1 MPSLSLKMMLACG
14 VLAILGACDQSTP
27 QTEESPRPV
36 RFITVGD
43 SAQSRQST
51 FPGVSQ
57 SARESRLSF
66 KVAGTITAIPAQV
79 GDSIAAGTV
88 IAKLDPSAYELQ
100 LQQAQAN
107 VAQLRAASRNARAAY
122 ERTRSLY
129 ANNNA
134 ALGDLDAARA
144 GAESAE
150 AQLRSASKS
159 LELAQLNLSYTQL
172 SVDIDCVVDAISVE
186 VNENVATSTEV
197 ARVNCSDDL
206 EIEVTV
212 PESTVTSLSKGDQAR
227 VKFDAL
233 PDRIFAGEVVEIGS
247 GVLGGG
253 STFPV
258 KVGLKESDTALRPGL
273 AAAVSFLIERSD
285 VNSTDV
291 LIPLSALV
299 KRTDATYVYVVV
311 DHPTIPEQGLVQ
323 QRKVSVGELTSAGIE
338 IIDGLQ
344 AGERVVTAG
353 VAFLRE
359 DLSVA
364 LR

>member
-1 MPSLSLKMMLACG
+1 MPSLHLKLMLALG
-14 VLAILGACDQSTP
+14 LLATLVACDQSP
-27 QTEESPRPV
+27 PASEDSPRPV
-36 RFITVGD
+36 RYITVGD
-43 SAQSRQST
+43 SAQSRPST

-66 KVAGTITAIPAQV
+66 KVAGTITAIPVQV
-79 GDSIAAGTV
+79 GDAIAAGSV

-129 ANNNA
+129 ANNNV

-150 AQLRSASKS
+150 AQLRAASKS
-159 LELAQLNLSYTQL
+159 LELARLNLSYTQL
-172 SVDIDCVVDAISVE
+172 SVDIDCVVDSITVE

-212 PESTVTSLSKGDQAR
+212 PESTVTGLNKGDQAR

-233 PDRIFAGEVVEIGS
+233 PERVFAGAVVEIGS
-247 GVLGGG
+247 GVMAGG

-258 KVGLKESDTALRPGL
+258 KVGLNESAPALRPGL
-273 AAAVSFLIERSD
+273 AAAVSFLIERTD
-285 VNSTDV
+285 KNSTDV

-311 DHPTIPEQGLVQ
+311 DHPSEPALGIVQ
-323 QRKVSVGELTSAGIE
+323 QRKVVIGELTSVGIE
-338 IIDGLQ
+338 VIEGLQ

-353 VAFLRE
+353 VSFLRE
-359 DLSVA
+359 DLAVA